1 MRQVLSKFRA
11 RGTMSL
17 SLPDGLKHE
26 MITTKTYSKET
37 LDVPGASLYYEVRG
51 SGPVLLMMPGGPAD
65 ATTFRRIED
74 ALAGRY
80 TVVTYD
86 PRTYSHSKQLE
97 PVEDAEMVRVFADD
111 VHRLLKKVA
120 RDEKSCIFASSGGA
134 TIALELIATHPE
146 QLDTV
151 ICHEPPSPSL
161 VDDTA
166 GMRTAMEDVCE
177 TCERE
182 GLFPAMQKFMVL
194 VGIHA
199 TPPQPDREPTPEE
212 KEQQALMM
220 GNMQYFFS
228 RYIRNIGRYE
238 PHLDAIANASCRV
251 VGAVGEESDPATQM
265 ACAGG
270 YRLAQI
276 VGSEAV
282 VFPGDHGG
290 FDGKPAEFAARLLE
304 VLA

>member
-1 MRQVLSKFRA
+1 MNQPAEVNDKMA
-11 RGTMSL
+11 A
-17 SLPDGLKHE
+17 
-26 MITTKTYSKET
+26 TTTYSKET
-37 LDVPGASLYYEVRG
+37 LEVPGATLYYEVRG
-51 SGPVLLMMPGGPAD
+51 SGPVLLLMPGGPAD
-65 ATTFRRIED
+65 ATTFRRIEND
-74 ALAGRY
+74 LARRF

-86 PRTYSHSKQLE
+86 PRTYSRSRQHVQ
-97 PVEDAEMVRVFADD
+97 VEDADMVRVFADD
-111 VHRLLKKVA
+111 VHHVLEKVA
-120 RDEKSCIFASSGGA
+120 GDHKSCIFASSGGA
-134 TIALELIATHPE
+134 TIALDLIARHPG

-161 VDDTA
+161 VTNKA
-166 GMRTAMEDVCE
+166 ETRAAMEDVCD

-182 GLFPAMQKFMVL
+182 GMFPAMQKFMVL
-194 VGIHA
+194 VGVQGG
-199 TPPQPDREPTPEE
+199 PPQGDGHEPTAEE

-220 GNMQYFFS
+220 GNFQYFFS
-228 RYIRNIGRYE
+228 RYIRNIARYE
-238 PHLDAIANASCRV
+238 PDLDAVAKAKCRV
-251 VGAVGEESDPATQM
+251 IGAVGEESDPSTQL

-276 VGSEAV
+276 VGGEAL